1 MEFVN
6 KAKIDNAAQEFNAA
20 RKAEALETMRNEIE
34 QVLAEALKA
43 AEETG
48 NAFAYQDR
56 KLTIPEFFK
65 DVKGCFEVPDE
76 IREGLWKA
84 GFRVKHNYMEGRT
97 YTLL

>member
-6 KAKIDNAAQEFNAA
+6 KAKIESAAQEFYAA

-43 AEETG
+43 AEENG
-48 NAFAYQDR
+48 ESFAYQDR

-65 DVKGCFEVPDE
+65 DIKGCFEVPEE
-76 IREGLWKA
+76 IREDLWKA
-84 GFRVKHNYMEGRT
+84 GFRVKHNYLEEPT